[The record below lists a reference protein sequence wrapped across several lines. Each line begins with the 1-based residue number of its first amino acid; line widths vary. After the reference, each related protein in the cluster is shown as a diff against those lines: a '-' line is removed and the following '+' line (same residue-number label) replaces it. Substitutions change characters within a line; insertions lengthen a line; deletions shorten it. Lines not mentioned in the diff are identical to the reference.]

1 MIGDRSL
8 IEEFQKTTA
17 VIGTD
22 HFFFFLIGDRSF
34 TDQMI
39 GDRDICANVL
49 NIVAKIYVT
58 NASIYEKY
66 S

>member
-39 GDRDICANVL
+39 GDRDICAKLCILSVYNL
-49 NIVAKIYVT
+49 RHFD
-58 NASIYEKY
+58 
-66 S
+66 